1 MARAKLATRIRN
13 YVKDVKELQ
22 KMRTLRKRF
31 PLLKQQLQTKIQ
43 STQEGVET
51 DDAEIEQTIAA
62 AGVRVRML
70 RPGVTPSETQKDVQ
84 KMTNVKV
91 ICNPQLTFFSAS
103 ANLLYSLQMGFT
115 LMKTELCCRQK

>member
-91 ICNPQLTFFSAS
+91 HIKLEPV
-103 ANLLYSLQMGFT
+103 LLSDGMRGLLQA
-115 LMKTELCCRQK
+115 TENNIQVLNKDPFNH